1 MRIGTNSSALNA
13 ANRLNKVT
21 SELTKNSAKLSSGK
35 RIQSAADDPAGLALA
50 ESFKAERVLSDQ
62 GRSNIGLGNSALS
75 IAEGALQTVQ
85 QIDIERAELAAQAS
99 NETLSNEQRIALD
112 QQYQALGEQREQT
125 LASASFN
132 GTPLFEGG
140 GASFSVQVGTSGGSN
155 DRVSVAITSPS
166 GSGGN
171 LLDASA
177 ARAALDSARAQV
189 ATTSEAVGSLGAF
202 TSRLEVADSNLASAS
217 SNFAAAESQIRD
229 LDFAEAIAARS
240 SILIQQRAATA
251 VAAQANQQ
259 PAVVMQLLRNS

>member
-13 ANRLNKVT
+13 VNRLNKVT
-21 SELTKNSAKLSSGK
+21 SELAKNSAKLSSGT
-35 RIQSAADDPAGLALA
+35 RIQTAADDPAGLALA
-50 ESFKAERVLSDQ
+50 ESFKAERTLSDQ
-62 GRSNIGLGNSALS
+62 GRNNIGLGSSALS

-85 QIDIERAELAAQAS
+85 NIDIERAELAAQAS
-99 NETLSNEQRIALD
+99 NETLSEEQSRALD
-112 QQYQALGEQREQT
+112 AQYQALGAQREQT

-155 DRVSVAITSPS
+155 DRISVAITSPS

-171 LLDASA
+171 LLDPAA

-202 TSRLEVADSNLASAS
+202 SSRLDVADSNLASAS
-217 SNFAAAESQIRD
+217 SNYAAAESQIRD
-229 LDFAEAIAARS
+229 LDYAQAITNR
-240 SILIQQRAATA
+240 SILSIQQRAATA

-259 PAVVMQLLRNS
+259 PDVVMRLLRNA